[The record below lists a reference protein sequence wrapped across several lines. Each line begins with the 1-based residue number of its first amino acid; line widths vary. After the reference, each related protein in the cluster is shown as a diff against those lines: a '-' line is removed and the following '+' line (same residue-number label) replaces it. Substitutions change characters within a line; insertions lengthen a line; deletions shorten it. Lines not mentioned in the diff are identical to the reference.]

1 MATKGSLHYF
11 ANTFA
16 GRNPFGAGI
25 TLAYSNDHFNKLI
38 ETGVDIKGDNA
49 ELKAAYN
56 YFSGTNTYAVDVAD
70 YSGFYAFN
78 YSPAAIFRKD
88 NWVVSMRSITTKFWG
103 AEIYSGQNR
112 FGRYQS
118 HGSLD
123 VLYDGTV
130 AESGYPTTAAG
141 YDWNVVPGTTT
152 VHYTHGRK

>member
-1 MATKGSLHYF
+1 MRGTPFRIAEDAYERFKKAVLSEYIMATKGSLHYF

-38 ETGVDIKGDNA
+38 ETGIDIKGDDA

-88 NWVVSMRSITTKFWG
+88 NWVISMRSITTKFWTL
-103 AEIYSGQNR
+103 SKSWK
-112 FGRYQS
+112 FGCA
-118 HGSLD
+118 L
-123 VLYDGTV
+123 
-130 AESGYPTTAAG
+130 
-141 YDWNVVPGTTT
+141 
-152 VHYTHGRK
+152 